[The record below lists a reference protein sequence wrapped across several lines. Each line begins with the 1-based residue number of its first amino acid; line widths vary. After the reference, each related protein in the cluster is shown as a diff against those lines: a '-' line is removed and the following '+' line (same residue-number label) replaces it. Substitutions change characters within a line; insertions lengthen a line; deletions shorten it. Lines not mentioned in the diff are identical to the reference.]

1 MRSLKSRHLEML
13 VVIVEHNKASK
24 VLHLADEKGVT
35 ASVAMLGRGTASKTL
50 FDYLGLNDK
59 KKAVLKLFG
68 KTEEIRELA
77 DYLVEKLEI
86 DKPNHGIAY
95 IERAFNVFG
104 TEDNDNDNGSENI
117 KRGEK
122 MYNAIYTIVEKGN
135 ADDVIEAAEKAGSRG
150 ATVIH
155 ARGSGSEEARKV
167 FNMLIEPEK
176 EIVLIISEE
185 AKTKDIVESIRKET
199 QIEEEGKG
207 IIFVTNVVATY
218 GLAKISC

>member
-13 VVIVEHNKASK
+13 VVIVEQNKASK

-35 ASVAMLGRGTASKTL
+35 ASVAMLGRGTASRTI

-59 KKAVLKLFG
+59 KKAVLMLFG
-68 KTEEIRELA
+68 KTDEIMNLA
-77 DYLVEKLEI
+77 DYLVEKLEM

-95 IERAFNVFG
+95 IESAFNVFG
-104 TEDNDNDNGSENI
+104 TEDNANGSENI
-117 KRGEK
+117 KRGEN

-150 ATVIH
+150 GTVMH

-199 QIEEEGKG
+199 GIEEQGKG
-207 IIFVTNVVATY
+207 IIFITNVEQTY
-218 GLAKISC
+218 GLAK

>member
-13 VVIVEHNKASK
+13 VVIVEHNKARK

-35 ASVAMLGRGTASKTL
+35 ASVAMLGRGTASRTI

-59 KKAVLKLFG
+59 KKAVLMLFG
-68 KTEEIRELA
+68 KTEEITDLA
-77 DYLVEKLEI
+77 DYLVEKLEM

-95 IERAFNVFG
+95 IESAFNVFG
-104 TEDNDNDNGSENI
+104 TEDNANGSENI
-117 KRGEK
+117 KRGEN
-122 MYNAIYTIVEKGN
+122 MYNAIYTIVEKGH
-135 ADDVIEAAEKAGSRG
+135 ADDVIEAAQKAGSRG
-150 ATVIH
+150 GTVMH

-199 QIEEEGKG
+199 GIEEQGKG
-207 IIFVTNVVATY
+207 IIFVTNVEQTY
-218 GLAKISC
+218 GLAK

>member
-13 VVIVEHNKASK
+13 VVIVEQNKASK

-35 ASVAMLGRGTASKTL
+35 ASVAMLGRGTASRTI

-59 KKAVLKLFG
+59 KKAVLMLFG
-68 KTEEIRELA
+68 KTEEITDLA
-77 DYLVEKLEI
+77 DYLVEKLEM

-95 IERAFNVFG
+95 IESAFNVFG
-104 TEDNDNDNGSENI
+104 TEDNANGSENI
-117 KRGEK
+117 KRGEN

-150 ATVIH
+150 GTVMH

-207 IIFVTNVVATY
+207 IIFITNVAQTY
-218 GLAKISC
+218 GLAK

>member
-1 MRSLKSRHLEML
+1 ML

-35 ASVAMLGRGTASKTL
+35 ASVAMLGRGTASRTI

-59 KKAVLKLFG
+59 KKAVLMLFG
-68 KTEEIRELA
+68 KTEEIIDLA
-77 DYLVEKLEI
+77 DYLVEKLEM

-95 IERAFNVFG
+95 IESAFNVFG
-104 TEDNDNDNGSENI
+104 TEDNANGSENI
-117 KRGEK
+117 KRGEN

-135 ADDVIEAAEKAGSRG
+135 ADDVIEAAQKGGSRG
-150 ATVIH
+150 GTVMH

-199 QIEEEGKG
+199 GIEEQGKG
-207 IIFVTNVVATY
+207 IIFVTRVVNTY
-218 GLAKISC
+218 GLVK

>member
-1 MRSLKSRHLEML
+1 ML

-35 ASVAMLGRGTASKTL
+35 ASVAMLGRGTASRTI

-59 KKAVLKLFG
+59 KKAVLMLFG
-68 KTEEIRELA
+68 KTEEIMDLA
-77 DYLVEKLEI
+77 DYLVEKLEM

-95 IERAFNVFG
+95 IESAFNVFG
-104 TEDNDNDNGSENI
+104 TEDNANGSENI
-117 KRGEK
+117 KRGEN

-135 ADDVIEAAEKAGSRG
+135 ADDVIEAAQKAGSRG
-150 ATVIH
+150 GTVMH

-199 QIEEEGKG
+199 GIEEQGKG
-207 IIFVTNVVATY
+207 IIFVTRVVNTY
-218 GLAKISC
+218 GLMK

>member
-13 VVIVEHNKASK
+13 VVIVEQNKASK

-35 ASVAMLGRGTASKTL
+35 ASVAMLGRGTASRTI

-59 KKAVLKLFG
+59 KKAVLMLFG
-68 KTEEIRELA
+68 KTDEIMDLA
-77 DYLVEKLEI
+77 DYLVEKLEM

-95 IERAFNVFG
+95 IESAFNVFG
-104 TEDNDNDNGSENI
+104 TEDNANGSENI
-117 KRGEK
+117 KRGEN

-150 ATVIH
+150 GTVMH

-199 QIEEEGKG
+199 GIEEQGKV
-207 IIFVTNVVATY
+207 IIFITNVEQTY
-218 GLAKISC
+218 GLAK

>member
-35 ASVAMLGRGTASKTL
+35 ASVAMLGRGTASRTI

-59 KKAVLKLFG
+59 KKAVLMLFG
-68 KTEEIRELA
+68 KTEEITDLA
-77 DYLVEKLEI
+77 DYLVEKLEMN
-86 DKPNHGIAY
+86 KPNHGIAY
-95 IERAFNVFG
+95 IESAFNVFG
-104 TEDNDNDNGSENI
+104 TEDNANGSENI
-117 KRGEK
+117 KRGEN

-135 ADDVIEAAEKAGSRG
+135 ADDVIEAAQKGGSRG
-150 ATVIH
+150 GTVMH

-199 QIEEEGKG
+199 GIEERGKG
-207 IIFVTNVVATY
+207 IIFVTNVEQTY
-218 GLAKISC
+218 GLAK

>member
-35 ASVAMLGRGTASKTL
+35 ASVAMLGRGTASRTI

-59 KKAVLKLFG
+59 KKAVLMLFG
-68 KTEEIRELA
+68 KTEEIMDLA
-77 DYLVEKLEI
+77 DYLVEKLEMN
-86 DKPNHGIAY
+86 KPNHGIAY
-95 IERAFNVFG
+95 IESAFNVFG
-104 TEDNDNDNGSENI
+104 TEDNANGSENI
-117 KRGEK
+117 KRGEN

-135 ADDVIEAAEKAGSRG
+135 ADDVIEAAQKGGSRG
-150 ATVIH
+150 GTVMH

-185 AKTKDIVESIRKET
+185 AKTKDIVESIRRET
-199 QIEEEGKG
+199 GIEEQGKG
-207 IIFVTNVVATY
+207 IIFVTRVEQTY
-218 GLAKISC
+218 GLAK

>member
-13 VVIVEHNKASK
+13 VVIVEQNKASK

-35 ASVAMLGRGTASKTL
+35 ASVAMLGRGTASRTI

-59 KKAVLKLFG
+59 KKAVLMLFG
-68 KTEEIRELA
+68 KTEEITDLA
-77 DYLVEKLEI
+77 DYLVEKLEM

-95 IERAFNVFG
+95 IESAFNVFG
-104 TEDNDNDNGSENI
+104 TEDNASGSENI
-117 KRGEK
+117 KRGEN

-135 ADDVIEAAEKAGSRG
+135 ADDVIEAAQKAGSRG
-150 ATVIH
+150 GTVMH

-207 IIFVTNVVATY
+207 IVFVTRVEQTY
-218 GLAKISC
+218 GLAK

>member
-13 VVIVEHNKASK
+13 VVIVEQNKASK

-35 ASVAMLGRGTASKTL
+35 ASVAMLGRGTASRTI

-59 KKAVLKLFG
+59 KKAVLMLFG
-68 KTEEIRELA
+68 KTEEIMDLA
-77 DYLVEKLEI
+77 DYLVEKLEM

-95 IERAFNVFG
+95 IESAFNVFG
-104 TEDNDNDNGSENI
+104 TEDNANGSENI

-135 ADDVIEAAEKAGSRG
+135 ADDVIEAAQKGGSRG
-150 ATVIH
+150 GTVMH

-207 IIFVTNVVATY
+207 IIFVTNVVNTY
-218 GLAKISC
+218 GLVK

>member
-24 VLHLADEKGVT
+24 VLHLADEKGIT
-35 ASVAMLGRGTASKTL
+35 ASVAMLGRGTASRTI

-59 KKAVLKLFG
+59 KKAVLMLFG
-68 KTEEIRELA
+68 KTEEIMDLA
-77 DYLVEKLEI
+77 DYLVEKLEM

-95 IERAFNVFG
+95 IESAFNVFG
-104 TEDNDNDNGSENI
+104 TEDNANGSENI
-117 KRGEK
+117 KRGEN

-135 ADDVIEAAEKAGSRG
+135 ADDVIEAAQKAGSRG
-150 ATVIH
+150 GTVMH
-155 ARGSGSEEARKV
+155 ARGSGSEEVRKV

-199 QIEEEGKG
+199 GIEEQGKG
-207 IIFVTNVVATY
+207 IIFVTNVAQTY
-218 GLAKISC
+218 GLAK

>member
-13 VVIVEHNKASK
+13 VVIVEQNKASK

-35 ASVAMLGRGTASKTL
+35 ASVAMLGRGTASRTL

-59 KKAVLKLFG
+59 KKAVLMLFG
-68 KTEEIRELA
+68 KTEEIMDLA
-77 DYLVEKLEI
+77 DYLVEKLEM

-95 IERAFNVFG
+95 IESAFNVFG
-104 TEDNDNDNGSENI
+104 TEDNANGSENI

-135 ADDVIEAAEKAGSRG
+135 ADDVIEAAQKGGSRG
-150 ATVIH
+150 GTVMH

-207 IIFVTNVVATY
+207 IIFVTNVVNTY
-218 GLAKISC
+218 GLVK

>member
-35 ASVAMLGRGTASKTL
+35 ASVAMLGRGTASRTI

-59 KKAVLKLFG
+59 KKAVLMLFG
-68 KTEEIRELA
+68 KTEEIMDLA
-77 DYLVEKLEI
+77 DYLVEKLEM

-95 IERAFNVFG
+95 IESAFNVFG
-104 TEDNDNDNGSENI
+104 TEDNANGSENI
-117 KRGEK
+117 KRGEN

-150 ATVIH
+150 GTVMH

-199 QIEEEGKG
+199 GIEEQGKG
-207 IIFVTNVVATY
+207 IIFVTRVEQTY
-218 GLAKISC
+218 GLAK

>member
-35 ASVAMLGRGTASKTL
+35 ASVAMLGRGTASRTI

-59 KKAVLKLFG
+59 KKAVLMLFG
-68 KTEEIRELA
+68 KTEEIMDLA
-77 DYLVEKLEI
+77 DYLVEKLEM

-95 IERAFNVFG
+95 IESAFNVFG
-104 TEDNDNDNGSENI
+104 TEDNANGSENI
-117 KRGEK
+117 KRGEN

-150 ATVIH
+150 GTVIH

-167 FNMLIEPEK
+167 FNMFIEPEK

-207 IIFVTNVVATY
+207 IIFVTRVEQTY
-218 GLAKISC
+218 GLAK

>member
-35 ASVAMLGRGTASKTL
+35 ASVAMLGRGTASRTI

-59 KKAVLKLFG
+59 KKAVLMLFG
-68 KTEEIRELA
+68 KTEEIMDLA

-95 IERAFNVFG
+95 IESAFNVFG
-104 TEDNDNDNGSENI
+104 TEDNANGSENI
-117 KRGEK
+117 KRGEN

-150 ATVIH
+150 GTVMH

-207 IIFVTNVVATY
+207 IIFITNVAQTY
-218 GLAKISC
+218 GLAK

>member
-35 ASVAMLGRGTASKTL
+35 ASVAMLGRGTASRTI

-59 KKAVLKLFG
+59 KKAVLMLFG
-68 KTEEIRELA
+68 KTEEITDLA
-77 DYLVEKLEI
+77 DYLVEKLEMN
-86 DKPNHGIAY
+86 KPNHGIAY
-95 IERAFNVFG
+95 IESAFNVFG
-104 TEDNDNDNGSENI
+104 TEDNANGSENI
-117 KRGEK
+117 KRGEN

-150 ATVIH
+150 GTVMH

-199 QIEEEGKG
+199 GIEEQGKG
-207 IIFVTNVVATY
+207 IIFVTRVVNTY
-218 GLAKISC
+218 GLVK

>member
-13 VVIVEHNKASK
+13 VVIVEQNKASK

-35 ASVAMLGRGTASKTL
+35 ASVAMLGRGTASRTI

-59 KKAVLKLFG
+59 KKAVLMLFG
-68 KTEEIRELA
+68 KTEEITDLA

-95 IERAFNVFG
+95 IESAYNVFG
-104 TEDNDNDNGSENI
+104 TEDNANGSENI
-117 KRGEK
+117 KRGEN

-135 ADDVIEAAEKAGSRG
+135 ADDVIEAAQKAGSRG
-150 ATVIH
+150 GTVMH

-199 QIEEEGKG
+199 GIEEQGKG
-207 IIFVTNVVATY
+207 IIFVTNVEQTY
-218 GLAKISC
+218 GLAK

>member
-35 ASVAMLGRGTASKTL
+35 ASVAMLGRGTASRTI

-59 KKAVLKLFG
+59 KKAVLMLFG
-68 KTEEIRELA
+68 KTEEIMDLA
-77 DYLVEKLEI
+77 DYLVEKLEMN
-86 DKPNHGIAY
+86 KPNHGIAY
-95 IERAFNVFG
+95 IESAFNVFG
-104 TEDNDNDNGSENI
+104 TEDNANGSENI
-117 KRGEK
+117 KRGEN

-135 ADDVIEAAEKAGSRG
+135 ADDVIEAAQKGGSRG
-150 ATVIH
+150 GTVMH

-207 IIFVTNVVATY
+207 IIFITNVLMTY
-218 GLAKISC
+218 GMAK

>member
-35 ASVAMLGRGTASKTL
+35 ASVAMLGRGTASRTI

-59 KKAVLKLFG
+59 KKAVLMLFG
-68 KTEEIRELA
+68 KTEEIMDFA
-77 DYLVEKLEI
+77 DYLVEKLEM

-95 IERAFNVFG
+95 IESAFNVFG
-104 TEDNDNDNGSENI
+104 TEDNANGSENI
-117 KRGEK
+117 KRGEN

-135 ADDVIEAAEKAGSRG
+135 ADDVIEAAQKGGSRG
-150 ATVIH
+150 GTVMH

-199 QIEEEGKG
+199 GIEEQGKG
-207 IIFVTNVVATY
+207 IIFITNVEQTY
-218 GLAKISC
+218 GLAK

>member
-1 MRSLKSRHLEML
+1 MRSLKSRRLEML

-35 ASVAMLGRGTASKTL
+35 ASVAMLGRGTASRTL

-59 KKAVLKLFG
+59 KKAVLMLFG
-68 KTEEIRELA
+68 KTEEIMDLA
-77 DYLVEKLEI
+77 DYLVEKLEM

-95 IERAFNVFG
+95 IESAFNVFG
-104 TEDNDNDNGSENI
+104 TEDNANGSENI
-117 KRGEK
+117 KRGEN

-135 ADDVIEAAEKAGSRG
+135 ADDVIEAAQKAGSRG
-150 ATVIH
+150 GTVMH

-199 QIEEEGKG
+199 GIEEQGKG
-207 IIFVTNVVATY
+207 IIFVTRVEQTY
-218 GLAKISC
+218 GLAK

>member
-35 ASVAMLGRGTASKTL
+35 ASVAMLGRGTASRTI

-59 KKAVLKLFG
+59 KKAVLMLFG
-68 KTEEIRELA
+68 KTEEITDLA
-77 DYLVEKLEI
+77 DYLVEKLEMN
-86 DKPNHGIAY
+86 KPNHGIAY
-95 IERAFNVFG
+95 IESAFNVFG
-104 TEDNDNDNGSENI
+104 TEDNANGSENI
-117 KRGEK
+117 KRGEN

-135 ADDVIEAAEKAGSRG
+135 ADDVIEAAQKAGSRG
-150 ATVIH
+150 GTVMH

-199 QIEEEGKG
+199 GIEEQGKG
-207 IIFVTNVVATY
+207 IIFVTRVEQTY
-218 GLAKISC
+218 GLAK

>member
-35 ASVAMLGRGTASKTL
+35 ASIAMLGRGTASRTI

-59 KKAVLKLFG
+59 KKAVLMLFG
-68 KTEEIRELA
+68 KTEEITDLA
-77 DYLVEKLEI
+77 DYLVEKLEMN
-86 DKPNHGIAY
+86 KPNHGIAY
-95 IERAFNVFG
+95 IESAFNVFG
-104 TEDNDNDNGSENI
+104 TEDNANGSENI
-117 KRGEK
+117 KRGEN

-150 ATVIH
+150 GTVMH

-199 QIEEEGKG
+199 GIEEQGKG
-207 IIFVTNVVATY
+207 IIFVTRVEQTY
-218 GLAKISC
+218 GLAK

>member
-13 VVIVEHNKASK
+13 VVIVEQNKASK

-35 ASVAMLGRGTASKTL
+35 ASVAMLGRGTASRTI

-59 KKAVLKLFG
+59 KKAVLMLFG
-68 KTEEIRELA
+68 KTEEIMDLA
-77 DYLVEKLEI
+77 DYLVEKLEMN
-86 DKPNHGIAY
+86 KPNHGIAY
-95 IERAFNVFG
+95 IESAFNVFG
-104 TEDNDNDNGSENI
+104 TEDNANGSENI
-117 KRGEK
+117 KRGEN

-135 ADDVIEAAEKAGSRG
+135 ADDVIEAAQKAGSRG
-150 ATVIH
+150 GTVMH

-199 QIEEEGKG
+199 GIEEQGKG
-207 IIFVTNVVATY
+207 IIFVTRVAQTY
-218 GLAKISC
+218 GLVK

>member
-13 VVIVEHNKASK
+13 VVIVEQNKASK
-24 VLHLADEKGVT
+24 VLHLADEKGIT
-35 ASVAMLGRGTASKTL
+35 ASVAMLGRGTASRTI

-59 KKAVLKLFG
+59 KKAVLMLFG
-68 KTEEIRELA
+68 KTEEITDLA
-77 DYLVEKLEI
+77 DYLVEKLEM

-95 IERAFNVFG
+95 IESAFNVFG
-104 TEDNDNDNGSENI
+104 TEDNANGSENI
-117 KRGEK
+117 KRGEN

-135 ADDVIEAAEKAGSRG
+135 ADDVIEAAQKAGSRG
-150 ATVIH
+150 GTVMH

-199 QIEEEGKG
+199 GIEEQGKG
-207 IIFVTNVVATY
+207 IIFVTNVAQTY
-218 GLAKISC
+218 GLAK

>member
-13 VVIVEHNKASK
+13 VVIVEQNKASK

-35 ASVAMLGRGTASKTL
+35 ASVAMLGRGTASRTI

-59 KKAVLKLFG
+59 KKAVLMLFG
-68 KTEEIRELA
+68 KTEEIMDLA

-95 IERAFNVFG
+95 IESAFNVFG
-104 TEDNDNDNGSENI
+104 TEDNANGSENI
-117 KRGEK
+117 KRGEN

-150 ATVIH
+150 GTVMH

-207 IIFVTNVVATY
+207 IIFVTRVVNTY
-218 GLAKISC
+218 GLMK

>member
-24 VLHLADEKGVT
+24 VLHLADEKGIT
-35 ASVAMLGRGTASKTL
+35 ASVAMLGRGTASRTI

-59 KKAVLKLFG
+59 KKAVLMLFG
-68 KTEEIRELA
+68 KTEEIMDLA
-77 DYLVEKLEI
+77 DYLVEKLEM

-95 IERAFNVFG
+95 IESAFNVFG
-104 TEDNDNDNGSENI
+104 TEDNANGSENI
-117 KRGEK
+117 KRGEN

-150 ATVIH
+150 GTVMH

-207 IIFVTNVVATY
+207 IIFITNVEATY
-218 GLAKISC
+218 GLAK

>member
-35 ASVAMLGRGTASKTL
+35 ASVAMLGRGTASRTI

-59 KKAVLKLFG
+59 KKAVLMLFG
-68 KTEEIRELA
+68 KTEEIMDLA
-77 DYLVEKLEI
+77 DYLVEKLEM

-95 IERAFNVFG
+95 IESAFNVFG
-104 TEDNDNDNGSENI
+104 TEDNANGSENI
-117 KRGEK
+117 KRGEN

-135 ADDVIEAAEKAGSRG
+135 ADDVIEAAQKAGSRG
-150 ATVIH
+150 GTVIH

-185 AKTKDIVESIRKET
+185 SKTKDIVESIRKET
-199 QIEEEGKG
+199 GIEEQGKG
-207 IIFVTNVVATY
+207 IIFVTRVEQTY
-218 GLAKISC
+218 GLAK

>member
-24 VLHLADEKGVT
+24 VLHLADEKGIT
-35 ASVAMLGRGTASKTL
+35 ASVAMLGRGTASRTI

-59 KKAVLKLFG
+59 KKAVLMLFG
-68 KTEEIRELA
+68 KTEEIMDLA
-77 DYLVEKLEI
+77 DYLVEKLEM

-95 IERAFNVFG
+95 IESAFNVFG
-104 TEDNDNDNGSENI
+104 TEDNANGSENI
-117 KRGEK
+117 KRGEN

-135 ADDVIEAAEKAGSRG
+135 ADDVIEAAQKAGSRG
-150 ATVIH
+150 GTVMH

-199 QIEEEGKG
+199 GIEEQGKG
-207 IIFVTNVVATY
+207 IIFVTNVMATY
-218 GLAKISC
+218 GMAK

>member
-35 ASVAMLGRGTASKTL
+35 ASVAMLGRGTASRTI

-59 KKAVLKLFG
+59 KKAVLMLFG
-68 KTEEIRELA
+68 KTEEITDLA
-77 DYLVEKLEI
+77 DYLVEKLEM

-95 IERAFNVFG
+95 IESAFNVFG
-104 TEDNDNDNGSENI
+104 TEDNVNGSENI
-117 KRGEK
+117 KRGEN

-135 ADDVIEAAEKAGSRG
+135 ADDVIEAAQKAGSRG
-150 ATVIH
+150 GTVMH

-199 QIEEEGKG
+199 GIEEQGKG
-207 IIFVTNVVATY
+207 IIFVTRVVNTY
-218 GLAKISC
+218 GLVK

>member
-35 ASVAMLGRGTASKTL
+35 ASVAMLGRGTASRTI

-59 KKAVLKLFG
+59 KKAVLMLFG
-68 KTEEIRELA
+68 KTEEIMDLA
-77 DYLVEKLEI
+77 DYLVEKLEM

-95 IERAFNVFG
+95 IESAFNVFG
-104 TEDNDNDNGSENI
+104 TEDNANGSENI
-117 KRGEK
+117 KRGET

-150 ATVIH
+150 GTVIH

-199 QIEEEGKG
+199 GIEEQGKG
-207 IIFVTNVVATY
+207 IIFVTRVEQTY
-218 GLAKISC
+218 GLAK

>member
-35 ASVAMLGRGTASKTL
+35 ASVAMLGRGTASRTI

-59 KKAVLKLFG
+59 KKAVLMLFG
-68 KTEEIRELA
+68 KTEEITDLA
-77 DYLVEKLEI
+77 DYLVEKLEM

-95 IERAFNVFG
+95 IESAFNVFG
-104 TEDNDNDNGSENI
+104 TEDNANGSENI
-117 KRGEK
+117 KRGEN

-150 ATVIH
+150 GTVMH

-199 QIEEEGKG
+199 GIEEQGKG
-207 IIFVTNVVATY
+207 IIFITNVEQTY
-218 GLAKISC
+218 GLAK

>member
-35 ASVAMLGRGTASKTL
+35 ASVAMLGRGTASRTI

-59 KKAVLKLFG
+59 KKAVLMLFG
-68 KTEEIRELA
+68 KTEEIIDLA
-77 DYLVEKLEI
+77 DYLVEKLEM

-95 IERAFNVFG
+95 IESAFNVFG
-104 TEDNDNDNGSENI
+104 TEDNANGSENI
-117 KRGEK
+117 KRGEN

-150 ATVIH
+150 GTVMH

-207 IIFVTNVVATY
+207 IIFVTNVEQTY
-218 GLAKISC
+218 GLAK

>member
-35 ASVAMLGRGTASKTL
+35 ASVAMLGRGTASRTI

-59 KKAVLKLFG
+59 KKAVLMLFG
-68 KTEEIRELA
+68 KTEEITDLA
-77 DYLVEKLEI
+77 DYLVEKLEM

-95 IERAFNVFG
+95 IESAFNVFG
-104 TEDNDNDNGSENI
+104 TEDNANGSENI
-117 KRGEK
+117 KRGEN

-135 ADDVIEAAEKAGSRG
+135 ADDVIEAAQKAGSRG
-150 ATVIH
+150 GTVMH
-155 ARGSGSEEARKV
+155 ARGSGSEGARKV

-207 IIFVTNVVATY
+207 IIFITRVEQTY
-218 GLAKISC
+218 GLVK

>member
-35 ASVAMLGRGTASKTL
+35 ASVAMLGRGTASRTI

-59 KKAVLKLFG
+59 KKAVLMLFG
-68 KTEEIRELA
+68 KTEEITDLA
-77 DYLVEKLEI
+77 DYLVEKLEM

-95 IERAFNVFG
+95 IESAFNVFG
-104 TEDNDNDNGSENI
+104 TEDNANGSENI
-117 KRGEK
+117 KRGEN

-135 ADDVIEAAEKAGSRG
+135 AGDVIEAAEKAGSRG
-150 ATVIH
+150 GTVMH

-199 QIEEEGKG
+199 GIEEQGKG
-207 IIFVTNVVATY
+207 IIFVTRVEQTY
-218 GLAKISC
+218 GLAK